1 MYGKMTCTIVLTI
14 HTLQLEVVTKLVGDM
29 PPGCMHIYIIAKKDG
44 QPKNLMPPTPSI
56 GWADGGITS
65 IHAGGMLEL

>member
-1 MYGKMTCTIVLTI
+1 
-14 HTLQLEVVTKLVGDM
+14 M

-65 IHAGGMLEL
+65 IHAGGMLELWFKFTVTE